1 MRKSSSDFNPPP
13 KSTIRLVEDVIFN
26 RRADSTDRLV
36 SFAEQ
41 FKGKKRDLVEDLAWR
56 SEPVGTRL
64 THALVKGI
72 TQYII
77 EDTEECRQKVAA
89 DGGRPIHVIEG
100 PLMDG
105 MNVVGDLF
113 GEGKMFLP
121 QVVKSARVM
130 KQAVAHLIPFIE
142 EEKRLS
148 GMENAKAKGKIL
160 MATVKGDV
168 HDIGKNI
175 VGVVMQCNNFEVI
188 DLGVMVSTEK
198 ILDTAIKENVDIIGL
213 SGLITPSLE
222 EMSHVAKEMQR
233 LGFTIPLLIGGATT
247 SRTHTAVKIEP
258 HYKGATVWVPDASRA
273 VGVCSNLLSDDL
285 KKDYVKSVR
294 DDYDK
299 VREQH
304 ANKKGVK
311 LVTLAAARANAAKID
326 WSNYAP
332 PVPAFIGTRTLTHFP
347 LEELVPYID
356 WSPFFQTWDLWG
368 KYPQILD
375 DAVVGEA
382 AREVFANAQK
392 MLKQMVDEKW
402 LEARAVCGFWPANS
416 VGDSIEVYTDETRT
430 KVLHTFHHLRQQNEK
445 PEGNANQSLADF
457 VAPKASGLHDYLGGF
472 AVTSGIGCEERAKA
486 YEAQHDDYNAIMIK
500 ALADRFAEAFAECL
514 HAKTRHEFWGY
525 ATNEKLSVDEMVAE
539 KYQGIR
545 PAPGYPA
552 CPEHS
557 EKAPLFELLNA
568 PHETGITLT
577 ESFAMM
583 PTAAVSGFYF
593 SHPQSQYFA
602 VGKIDKDQLADYAV
616 RKGWELPK
624 AERWLAP
631 NLG

>member
-1 MRKSSSDFNPPP
+1 
-13 KSTIRLVEDVIFN
+13 
-26 RRADSTDRLV
+26 
-36 SFAEQ
+36 
-41 FKGKKRDLVEDLAWR
+41 
-56 SEPVGTRL
+56 
-64 THALVKGI
+64 
-72 TQYII
+72 
-77 EDTEECRQKVAA
+77 
-89 DGGRPIHVIEG
+89 
-100 PLMDG
+100 
-105 MNVVGDLF
+105 
-113 GEGKMFLP
+113 
-121 QVVKSARVM
+121 
-130 KQAVAHLIPFIE
+130 
-142 EEKRLS
+142 
-148 GMENAKAKGKIL
+148 

-175 VGVVMQCNNFEVI
+175 VGVVMQCNNFEVV

-222 EMSHVAKEMQR
+222 EMAHVAKEMQR
-233 LGFTIPLLIGGATT
+233 LGFKIPLLIGGATT

-258 HYKGATVWVPDASRA
+258 HYQGATVWVPDASRA
-273 VGVCSNLLSDDL
+273 VGVCSNLLSDEL
-285 KKDYVKSVR
+285 RNGYIKSVR
-294 DDYDK
+294 EDYDK

-326 WSNYAP
+326 WANYVP
-332 PVPAFIGTRTLTHFP
+332 PKPAFIGIKTLVNFP
-347 LEELVPYID
+347 LAELVPYID

-382 AREVFANAQK
+382 AREVFANAKK
-392 MLKQMVDEKW
+392 MLGQIVDEKW

-416 VGDSIEVYTDETRT
+416 VGDSIEIYRDESRT
-430 KVLHTFHHLRQQNEK
+430 TVLHTFHHLRQQNEK
-445 PEGNANQSLADF
+445 PAGNPNQCLADF
-457 VAPKASGLHDYLGGF
+457 VAPRASGIADYLGAF
-472 AVTSGIGCEERAKA
+472 AVTAGIGCEERAIA
-486 YEAQHDDYNAIMIK
+486 FEAQNDDYSAIMIK
-500 ALADRFAEAFAECL
+500 SLADRLAEAFAECL
-514 HAKTRHEFWGY
+514 HAKTRQQFWGY
-525 ATNEKLSVDEMVAE
+525 AVDEKLSTDDMVAE

-557 EKAPLFELLNA
+557 EKAPLFALLNA
-568 PHETGITLT
+568 PVEVGMTLT
-577 ESFAMM
+577 DSFAML
-583 PTAAVSGFYF
+583 PTAAVSGFYY

-602 VGKIDKDQLADYAV
+602 VGKIDKDQTEDYAK
-616 RKGWELPK
+616 RKGWDLPM

>member
-1 MRKSSSDFNPPP
+1 M
-13 KSTIRLVEDVIFN
+13 
-26 RRADSTDRLV
+26 
-36 SFAEQ
+36 
-41 FKGKKRDLVEDLAWR
+41 
-56 SEPVGTRL
+56 
-64 THALVKGI
+64 
-72 TQYII
+72 
-77 EDTEECRQKVAA
+77 
-89 DGGRPIHVIEG
+89 
-100 PLMDG
+100 
-105 MNVVGDLF
+105 
-113 GEGKMFLP
+113 
-121 QVVKSARVM
+121 
-130 KQAVAHLIPFIE
+130 
-142 EEKRLS
+142 
-148 GMENAKAKGKIL
+148 
-160 MATVKGDV
+160 
-168 HDIGKNI
+168 
-175 VGVVMQCNNFEVI
+175 
-188 DLGVMVSTEK
+188 
-198 ILDTAIKENVDIIGL
+198 
-213 SGLITPSLE
+213 
-222 EMSHVAKEMQR
+222 
-233 LGFTIPLLIGGATT
+233 
-247 SRTHTAVKIEP
+247 
-258 HYKGATVWVPDASRA
+258 WVPDASRA

-311 LVTLAAARANAAKID
+311 LVPLAVARANAAKID
-326 WSNYAP
+326 WSNYTP
-332 PVPAFIGTRTLTHFP
+332 PTPTFIGTRTLTHFP

-416 VGDSIEVYTDETRT
+416 VGDSVEVYTDETRT

-445 PEGNANQSLADF
+445 PEGNPNQSLADF
-457 VAPKASGLHDYLGGF
+457 VAPKSSAVHDYLGGF

-500 ALADRFAEAFAECL
+500 ALADRLAEAFAECL
-514 HAKTRHEFWGY
+514 HAKARREFWGY
-525 ATNEKLSVDEMVAE
+525 AADEKISNTEMIAE

-568 PHETGITLT
+568 PHETAITLT
-577 ESFAMM
+577 DSFAMM

-602 VGKIDKDQLADYAV
+602 VGKIDKDQVADYAA
-616 RKGWELPK
+616 RKGWDVAK

-631 NLG
+631 NIG

>member
-1 MRKSSSDFNPPP
+1 M
-13 KSTIRLVEDVIFN
+13 
-26 RRADSTDRLV
+26 
-36 SFAEQ
+36 
-41 FKGKKRDLVEDLAWR
+41 
-56 SEPVGTRL
+56 
-64 THALVKGI
+64 
-72 TQYII
+72 
-77 EDTEECRQKVAA
+77 
-89 DGGRPIHVIEG
+89 
-100 PLMDG
+100 
-105 MNVVGDLF
+105 
-113 GEGKMFLP
+113 
-121 QVVKSARVM
+121 
-130 KQAVAHLIPFIE
+130 
-142 EEKRLS
+142 
-148 GMENAKAKGKIL
+148 
-160 MATVKGDV
+160 
-168 HDIGKNI
+168 
-175 VGVVMQCNNFEVI
+175 
-188 DLGVMVSTEK
+188 
-198 ILDTAIKENVDIIGL
+198 
-213 SGLITPSLE
+213 
-222 EMSHVAKEMQR
+222 
-233 LGFTIPLLIGGATT
+233 
-247 SRTHTAVKIEP
+247 
-258 HYKGATVWVPDASRA
+258 
-273 VGVCSNLLSDDL
+273 
-285 KKDYVKSVR
+285 R

-311 LVTLAAARANAAKID
+311 LITLAAARANAAKID
-326 WSNYAP
+326 WSTYTP
-332 PVPAFIGTRTLTHFP
+332 PTPTFIGTRTLTHFP

-416 VGDSIEVYTDETRT
+416 VGDSVEVYTDETRT

-445 PEGNANQSLADF
+445 PEGNPNQSLADF
-457 VAPKASGLHDYLGGF
+457 VAPKSSAVHDYLGGF
-472 AVTSGIGCEERAKA
+472 AVTSGSGCEERAKA

-500 ALADRFAEAFAECL
+500 ALADRLAEAFAECL
-514 HAKTRHEFWGY
+514 HAKARREFWGY
-525 ATNEKLSVDEMVAE
+525 AADEKISNTEMIAE

-568 PHETGITLT
+568 PHETAITLT
-577 ESFAMM
+577 DSFAMM

-602 VGKIDKDQLADYAV
+602 VGKIDKDQVADYAA
-616 RKGWELPK
+616 RKGWDVAK

-631 NLG
+631 NIG